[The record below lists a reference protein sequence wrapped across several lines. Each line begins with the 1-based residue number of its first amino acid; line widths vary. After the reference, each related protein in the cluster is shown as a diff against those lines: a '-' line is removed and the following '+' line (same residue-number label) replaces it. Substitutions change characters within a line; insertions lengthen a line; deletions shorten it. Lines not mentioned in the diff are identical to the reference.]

1 MADVDL
7 PVNSENDDADDDIGP
22 SIGAAIIAGSDDG
35 ALMDVSIEIVAV
47 LGTAELKISQ
57 ILQLGRGAVVE
68 LERLV
73 GEPVE
78 LRAERQLV
86 ARGEVVVTDDKLAVQ
101 ITEVVK
107 NRI

>member
-1 MADVDL
+1 MADEDL
-7 PVNSENDDADDDIGP
+7 PNNNENDSPDDDIGP

>member
-1 MADVDL
+1 MADEDQTDIDATDV
-7 PVNSENDDADDDIGP
+7 ADDNIEPTLGT
-22 SIGAAIIAGSDDG
+22 AIIAGSEDG

-68 LERLV
+68 LERLI

-86 ARGEVVVTDDKLAVQ
+86 ARGEVVVIDDKLAVQ
-101 ITEVVK
+101 ITEVIKTRV
-107 NRI
+107 

>member
-1 MADVDL
+1 MIAEDAV
-7 PVNSENDDADDDIGP
+7 ENNPEEDA
-22 SIGAAIIAGSDDG
+22 
-35 ALMDVSIEIVAV
+35 ALMDVNVDIVAV

-78 LRAERQLV
+78 LRAEGRLV
-86 ARGEVVVTDDKLAVQ
+86 AKGEVIVTDEKLAIQ
-101 ITEVVK
+101 ISEVIK
-107 NRI
+107 LGN

>member
-1 MADVDL
+1 MAAEDVGKELID
-7 PVNSENDDADDDIGP
+7 E
-22 SIGAAIIAGSDDG
+22 DG
-35 ALMDVSIEIVAV
+35 ARLEVNVDIVAV

-78 LRAERQLV
+78 LRAEGRLI
-86 ARGEVVVTDDKLAVQ
+86 AKGEVIVTDDKLAIQ
-101 ITEVVK
+101 ITNVIK
-107 NRI
+107 ASN